1 MDIRESGMPEQE
13 KWESFFDPT
22 AILLRFGLSP
32 KYRTII
38 DLGCGYGTFS
48 IAAAEISKGDVF
60 AFDNNEAFLAE
71 CQKKATEKGLDNIH
85 CIRRDFVKEGVGMLP
100 GSADFVMLFNI
111 LHAENPVEILK
122 ESYRVLAPNG
132 KAAVIHWNYDP
143 ATPRGPSMD
152 IRPKPEQC
160 QAWMKTAGFE
170 LNEPLIDFPPF
181 HYGILGQKVV
191 ASDLIFE
198 GE

>member
-1 MDIRESGMPEQE
+1 MPEQE
-13 KWESFFDPT
+13 QWESFFNPS

-32 KYRTII
+32 KDKIII

-48 IAAAEISKGDVF
+48 IAAADISQGDVF
-60 AFDNNEAFLAE
+60 AFDNNEIFLAE
-71 CQKKATEKGLDNIH
+71 CQKRATEKGLEKIH
-85 CIRRDFVKEGVGMLP
+85 CIWRDFVKEGVDMPP

-111 LHAENPVEILK
+111 LHAENPIVILK
-122 ESYRVLAPNG
+122 EAYRVLAPNG

-160 QAWMKTAGFE
+160 QAWMKAAGFD
-170 LNEPLIDFPPF
+170 LSEPFIDLPPY
-181 HYGILGQKVV
+181 HYGILGQKV
-191 ASDLIFE
+191 ATSDSFFKE
-198 GE
+198 NRT